1 MTDDGDNELTVAKED
16 HPSHYVLSMEE
27 TEKLIQRNRQLSG
40 LDRSAVSK
48 KRRKILSPLP
58 APHPLPRHR
67 ASHYHR
73 SESEPDR
80 AGKKSLRR
88 GNGPNSPLKR
98 GEKNDRRSLGN
109 LDLHAL
115 TSQGVI
121 KTYQIDDDTITHNPM
136 GGIDFGV
143 QINHDRNLIV
153 SFNLNRPLIDDEYG
167 ELEDDGGQI
176 SEKLDNLLRARYGN
190 QIDNGDW
197 ADTYRTTHSREFV
210 SKHAF

>member
-1 MTDDGDNELTVAKED
+1 M
-16 HPSHYVLSMEE
+16 
-27 TEKLIQRNRQLSG
+27 
-40 LDRSAVSK
+40 
-48 KRRKILSPLP
+48 
-58 APHPLPRHR
+58 
-67 ASHYHR
+67 
-73 SESEPDR
+73 
-80 AGKKSLRR
+80 
-88 GNGPNSPLKR
+88 
-98 GEKNDRRSLGN
+98 
-109 LDLHAL
+109 